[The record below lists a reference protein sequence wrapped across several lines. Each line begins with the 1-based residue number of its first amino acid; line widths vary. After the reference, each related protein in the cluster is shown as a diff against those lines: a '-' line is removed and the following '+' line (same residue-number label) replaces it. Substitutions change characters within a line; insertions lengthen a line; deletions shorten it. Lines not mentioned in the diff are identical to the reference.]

1 MVHWAHPSPL
11 PKRHFDRFSRFCGAH
26 DRDRPTDRQTDH
38 ATPSVTIGRIYDVCS
53 TAMRPIIITKHLY
66 GVVRSEDTKGG
77 GRPTDGLGESEEISE
92 VV

>member
-1 MVHWAHPSPL
+1 MTGRS
-11 PKRHFDRFSRFCGAH
+11 
-26 DRDRPTDRQTDH
+26 TDRQTDH

-66 GVVRSEDTKGG
+66 GVVRSEDTKSGG
-77 GRPTDGLGESEEISE
+77 TDGLGESEEISE